1 MADGPD
7 KARMPTTVRL
17 PEAVEDAVR
26 TSAQQSGRSLTA
38 ELRTLI
44 ERGLSG
50 ERPDDDL
57 FGLTPSHAAFT
68 RSLGDAI
75 ARLAFDV
82 DEWTVGSDP
91 DAPWTPGRYSLVALA
106 AAVEEFLSAI
116 GPDETLNDAEKAS
129 AQEVG
134 RGTGKRL
141 VAAMH
146 KALAAEGA
154 AGGFP
159 EHAKRQAFLADLGHR
174 LGLAKGG
181 AS

>member
-1 MADGPD
+1 MTDGPD

-26 TSAQQSGRSLTA
+26 ASAQQNGRSLTA

-50 ERPDDDL
+50 DRPDDDL

-68 RSLGDAI
+68 RSLGEAV

-82 DEWTVGSDP
+82 DEWTIADQ
-91 DAPWTPGRYSLVALA
+91 DAPWTSNRYSLVALA
-106 AAVEEFLSAI
+106 AAVKDLLAAI
-116 GPDETLNDAEKAS
+116 GPNEAMTDAENAS

-134 RGTGKRL
+134 RGTGRRL
-141 VAAMH
+141 VAAMQ
-146 KALAAEGA
+146 KALAAEGS

-159 EHAKRQAFLADLGHR
+159 EHAKRQAFLADLGRR